1 MSDTIGKGVIELS
14 SDATKLKAGIADA
27 QRSIKGLGEST
38 KATGK
43 AASDSIDRYVKR
55 LQTQAATL
63 GMSTRETK
71 LYELAQRGA
80 SAQQIASANAALRLT
95 EAHSR
100 GIAIGGQ
107 LRSGFIA
114 LGTAI
119 GTVTTGMIA
128 SAIAFDRIV
137 KRAGNFQDI
146 AEKTGDSAEGFAS
159 LALAAGTV
167 GLEIDTIA
175 AASIKLTKNLTGV
188 DDESQAAGAAVA
200 ALGLNIEALKRQ
212 SPAQQFETI
221 ANALDGFREGSG
233 KTAVA
238 VALLGKS
245 GAELLPFFKEL
256 NNQGGRQVILTQAQI
271 EAADAYSDSQAKLR
285 TEVGLYAQS
294 IAVQAIPIQQAFIAA
309 LVDSIKAALGVK
321 SSIAEFAKDPALREF
336 AENGARAL
344 AVLADGAFFVA
355 QAFRYIGDNVGATA
369 AQLVALGKL
378 DFKGFAA
385 IGRASI
391 ANNEAMSMSLGLVDR
406 LDKRIADLN
415 KGGGTSGFVDDE
427 TRRIAAR
434 ARAHKETN
442 RKTLTFGGAVK
453 KEKKDN
459 TIAQEAKAQLAFD
472 LDQIKKATEGTTNTI
487 ANAERIMQAQRA
499 AGLIEERQY
508 YAARL
513 DLLNR
518 NSAAEEAGLQAEL
531 DRLQREKLVGKEK
544 IDNDRKIADVQA
556 QLAKAR
562 ENASANVQVLQIQE
576 AAALRQVA
584 QGYRDAE
591 DAAQAYLGT
600 LTIANTRALAGLGA
614 GNQARD
620 RTAGRAQIED
630 KFSQQRQDLEKSR
643 RDSQLNGTFGPDAQ
657 KQYDDELA
665 RIRRF
670 QSAALAEYDVFFAR
684 RIAMERDWTIGAQEA
699 LTNYATDSLNISTQV
714 EALFTNAF
722 QGMEDAL
729 VNFVTT
735 GKLSFTGLANSIIA
749 DITRIIIKQQILTP
763 LSESI
768 SGGMSSGGGFGGLL
782 GTLASSLFG
791 GGGFGSGMAN
801 PFAKIVTG
809 GSMRAIGGP
818 VSAGGLYQVNERG
831 PGELLQVAGRQY
843 LMMGSQGGQVSPGT
857 GLSSKTVNITVN
869 QSFAAGTS
877 RQTSTQAAAD
887 ARRAL
892 EAGARNM

>member
-14 SDATKLKAGIADA
+14 ADSSKLKAGIAEA
-27 QRSIKGLGEST
+27 QRSVKNLGEST
-38 KATGK
+38 KSMGK
-43 AASDSIDRYVKR
+43 TASDSIDRYVRR
-55 LQTQAATL
+55 LDVQAATL
-63 GMSTRETK
+63 GKSTRETK
-71 LYELAQRGA
+71 LYELAARGA
-80 SAQQIASANAALRLT
+80 SRAQLAAADSALRLA
-95 EAHSR
+95 EAHER
-100 GIAIGGQ
+100 GLAIGRRLSAG
-107 LRSGFIA
+107 LV
-114 LGTAI
+114 AI
-119 GTVTTGMIA
+119 GTAAAVGSIA
-128 SAIAFDRIV
+128 AIAAFDQLI
-137 KRAGNFQDI
+137 KKAGDFQDQ
-146 AEKTGDSAEGFAS
+146 AEKTGDTAENFAT
-159 LALAAGTV
+159 LALAAGTTATAM
-167 GLEIDTIA
+167 DTIG
-175 AASIKLTKNLTGV
+175 AASVKLTKGLVGV
-188 DDESQAAGAAVA
+188 DDETKGAGAAIA
-200 ALGLNIEALKRQ
+200 ALGLDIEAFKKRK
-212 SPAQQFETI
+212 PADQFD
-221 ANALDGFREGSG
+221 AVAKALAGFTEGTE

-238 VALLGKS
+238 VALFGKS
-245 GAELLPFFKEL
+245 GAELLPFLKEL
-256 NNQGGRQVILTQAQI
+256 GQESGRQKILTQEQI
-271 EAADAYSDSQAKLR
+271 ALADEYSDRQARLR
-285 TEVGLYAQS
+285 TEIGLHA
-294 IAVQAIPIQQAFIAA
+294 QAIASGLLPQINE
-309 LVDSIKAALGVK
+309 LT
-321 SSIAEFAKDPALREF
+321 SSIADLVKNQDFA
-336 AENGARAL
+336 AL
-344 AVLADGAFFVA
+344 AASAMRGAFTAGLTVFQTIAIVAANVAFV
-355 QAFRYIGDNVGATA
+355 FKGVGTEIGAIS
-369 AQLVALGKL
+369 AQLVALATL
-378 DFKGFAA
+378 DFSGFSA
-385 IGRASI
+385 IGDAVR
-391 ANNEAMSMSLGLVDR
+391 ED
-406 LDKRIADLN
+406 
-415 KGGGTSGFVDDE
+415 
-427 TRRIAAR
+427 AAR
-434 ARAHKETN
+434 ARLELDKFEARVMSIGKASTKFVDPRILGPVPSIAEQAAAMRPKLKFN
-442 RKTLTFGGAVK
+442 GVPPKDK
-453 KEKKDN
+453 KDKKDN
-459 TIAQEAKAQLAFD
+459 TVAQEAKAQLAFD

-544 IDNDRKIADVQA
+544 IDNDRKVADVQA

-600 LTIANTRALAGLGA
+600 LTIANARALAGLGA

-684 RIAMERDWTIGAQEA
+684 RIAMERDWTIGAHEA
-699 LTNYATDSLNISTQV
+699 LTNYGTDSLNISTQV
-714 EALFTNAF
+714 ESLFTNAF

-831 PGELLQVAGRQY
+831 PELLQVAGRQY
-843 LMMGSQGGQVSPGT
+843 LMMGSQAGQVSPGA
-857 GLSSKTVNITVN
+857 GQSSKTVNITVN

>member
-14 SDATKLKAGIADA
+14 ADSSKLKAGIAEA
-27 QRSIKGLGEST
+27 QRSVKNLGEST
-38 KATGK
+38 KSMGK
-43 AASDSIDRYVKR
+43 TASDSIDRYVRR
-55 LQTQAATL
+55 LDVQAATL
-63 GMSTRETK
+63 GKSTRETK
-71 LYELAQRGA
+71 LYELAARGA
-80 SAQQIASANAALRLT
+80 SRAQLAAADSALRLA
-95 EAHSR
+95 EAHER
-100 GIAIGGQ
+100 GMAIGRR
-107 LRSGFIA
+107 LSA
-114 LGTAI
+114 VLVAI
-119 GTVTTGMIA
+119 GTAAAVGSIA
-128 SAIAFDRIV
+128 AIAAFDQLI
-137 KRAGNFQDI
+137 KKAGDFQDQ
-146 AEKTGDSAEGFAS
+146 AEKTGDTAENFAT
-159 LALAAGTV
+159 LALAAGTTATAM
-167 GLEIDTIA
+167 DTIG
-175 AASIKLTKNLTGV
+175 AASVKLTKGLVGV
-188 DDESQAAGAAVA
+188 DDETKGAGAAIA
-200 ALGLNIEALKRQ
+200 ALGLDIEAFKNLK
-212 SPAQQFETI
+212 PADQFD
-221 ANALDGFREGSG
+221 AVAKALAGFAEGSE

-238 VALLGKS
+238 VALFGKS
-245 GAELLPFFKEL
+245 GADLLPFLKEL
-256 NNQGGRQVILTQAQI
+256 GQESGRQKILTQEQI
-271 EAADAYSDSQAKLR
+271 DLADEYSDRQARLR
-285 TEVGLYAQS
+285 TEIGLHA
-294 IAVQAIPIQQAFIAA
+294 QAIASGLLPQINE
-309 LVDSIKAALGVK
+309 LT
-321 SSIAEFAKDPALREF
+321 SSIADLVKNQDFA
-336 AENGARAL
+336 AL
-344 AVLADGAFFVA
+344 AASAMRGAFTAGLTVFQTISIVAANVAFV
-355 QAFRYIGDNVGATA
+355 FKGVGTEIGAIS
-369 AQLVALGKL
+369 AQLVALATL
-378 DFKGFAA
+378 DFSGFSA
-385 IGRASI
+385 IGDAVR
-391 ANNEAMSMSLGLVDR
+391 ED
-406 LDKRIADLN
+406 
-415 KGGGTSGFVDDE
+415 
-427 TRRIAAR
+427 AAR
-434 ARAHKETN
+434 ARLELDKFEARVMSIGKASTRFVDPRILGPVPSIAEQAAAMRPKLKFN
-442 RKTLTFGGAVK
+442 GLAPKDK
-453 KEKKDN
+453 KDKKDN

-487 ANAERIMQAQRA
+487 ANAERIMQARRA
-499 AGLIEERQY
+499 AGLVEERQY

-556 QLAKAR
+556 QMVKAR
-562 ENASANVQVLQIQE
+562 ENAAANVQVLQIQE
-576 AAALRQVA
+576 VAALRQVA

-600 LTIANTRALAGLGA
+600 LTIANARALAGLGA

-620 RTAGRAQIED
+620 RTSGRAQIED

-657 KQYDDELA
+657 KQYDAELD

-670 QSAALAEYDVFFAR
+670 QSAALAEYDVYFSR
-684 RIAMERDWTIGAQEA
+684 RIAMERDWTIGAHEA
-699 LTNYATDSLNISTQV
+699 LTNYAADSLNISTQV
-714 EALFTNAF
+714 ESLFTNAF

-801 PFAKIVTG
+801 PFAKIITG

-818 VSAGGLYQVNERG
+818 VSAGGIYQVNERG
-831 PGELLQVAGRQY
+831 PELLQVAGRQY
-843 LMMGSQGGQVSPGT
+843 LMMGSQAGQVSPGA
-857 GLSSKTVNITVN
+857 GQSSKTVNITVN

>member
-1 MSDTIGKGVIELS
+1 MSDAIGRGVIEVVADTS
-14 SDATKLKAGIADA
+14 KFKAGMAEA
-27 QRSIKGLGEST
+27 KKSINGLGEST
-38 KATGK
+38 RTISKS
-43 AASDSIDRYVKR
+43 ASDSIDRYVRR
-55 LQTQAATL
+55 LDVQAATL
-63 GMSTRETK
+63 GKSTRETK
-71 LYELAQRGA
+71 LYELAARGA
-80 SAQQIASANAALRLT
+80 SRAQLAAADSALRLA
-95 EAHSR
+95 EAHER
-100 GIAIGGQ
+100 G
-107 LRSGFIA
+107 L
-114 LGTAI
+114 AI
-119 GTVTTGMIA
+119 GTRLRAGLLAIGTAAAVGTIA
-128 SAIAFDRIV
+128 AIAAFDNLI
-137 KRAGNFQDI
+137 KKAGDFQDL
-146 AEKTGDSAEGFAS
+146 AEKTGDTSENLAT
-159 LALAAGTV
+159 LALAAGTTSTSM
-167 GLEIDTIA
+167 ESIA
-175 AASIKLTKNLTGV
+175 AASVKLTKGLVGV
-188 DDESQAAGAAVA
+188 DDETKGAGAAIA
-200 ALGLNIEALKRQ
+200 ALGLDIEAFKKLK
-212 SPAQQFETI
+212 PADQFD
-221 ANALDGFREGSG
+221 AVAKALSGFADGTE

-238 VALLGKS
+238 VALYGKS
-245 GAELLPFFKEL
+245 GADLLTFLRELGQE
-256 NNQGGRQVILTQAQI
+256 NGRQKILTEEQIRLADDYTDRQAR
-271 EAADAYSDSQAKLR
+271 LR
-285 TEVGLYAQS
+285 TEIGLHA
-294 IAVQAIPIQQAFIAA
+294 QAIATGLLPQVNE
-309 LVDSIKAALGVK
+309 LT
-321 SSIAEFAKDPALREF
+321 SSIAELVKDQEF
-336 AENGARAL
+336 AATASAVLNGAFKAGVAVFQLIAL
-344 AVLADGAFFVA
+344 AAV
-355 QAFRYIGDNVGATA
+355 NVGFVFKAVGTEIGAIA
-369 AQLVALGKL
+369 AQLVALATL
-378 DFKGFAA
+378 DFSGFTA
-385 IGRASI
+385 IGDAVREDAVRARKELDRFNTRVLSIGEAAPKFADPRILGTVPSI
-391 ANNEAMSMSLGLVDR
+391 ADQAAAMRPKLNFQGAA
-406 LDKRIADLN
+406 DKGK
-415 KGGGTSGFVDDE
+415 KG
-427 TRRIAAR
+427 
-434 ARAHKETN
+434 KM
-442 RKTLTFGGAVK
+442 
-453 KEKKDN
+453 DN

-531 DRLQREKLVGKEK
+531 DRLQREKLVGKDK

-562 ENASANVQVLQIQE
+562 ENASANVRVLQIQE

-600 LTIANTRALAGLGA
+600 LTIANARALAGLGA